1 MGGTQS
7 TLSGGEGYSQRAAA
21 AKKFADS
28 ILTLFFSKANL
39 KRLLDLHKLDQCSKF
54 VFTTAQDLQSQ
65 FQKIQ
70 ISPALGKKGEILFA
84 PIQDI
89 APGLLKQNATN
100 AESMRL
106 YAELT
111 HARNENCIHVAYFYV
126 RVFQIYSALALT
138 VINADPTRRRA
149 GIALQ
154 GVQGAQ
160 GPQRAALLGGY
171 RQQGGLY
178 RQGGGAIPQSG
189 PFKPL
194 RDSIKATPLQVIL
207 GYLEPVGAF
216 NNTRQT
222 LRLSDK
228 RQGVKGSLYLTW
240 EYPSPSQEADVNL
253 EAKYL
258 RTGNSSESVGRL
270 NAKKDGANVIITIEG
285 PNGSFSQTFSLGID
299 QVWGFKYD
307 AGEGKRDDPVPFY
320 DEIHAVFAEDD
331 GQGTGAVGQGAVGQA
346 SGTSAQGS
354 SGQGIS
360 GQGTSSATA
369 FEGFEKLKKL
379 FEDTSSGA
387 KEFPKAYCI
396 ARAMTLLNPI
406 FPNELPDRNQP
417 YYSQVCKKVYDFESG
432 EPLMPRVGTSAK
444 VNVYLRSLVS
454 LYYDDYK
461 YDKTK
466 KTIKLTQTESGRSE
480 LQNLSKEFA
489 ALYMM
494 PTVGAETFLA
504 ADDDRPSA
512 STMTQFREI
521 GFCAKRDGLIR
532 IEQDQKGKEFLNTL
546 QSQVIQPMLAFQE
559 QHTQKVN
566 ALLMKMF
573 KVETITPPGGRPEV
587 NLRLTDAVKSRGTEG
602 INTIGK
608 EAHRLLRE
616 YYRKSEAFYMKG
628 VLMFEKNPGGWKI

>member
-1 MGGTQS
+1 MGGGQS
-7 TLSGGEGYSQRAAA
+7 TLGGEAYSQRATA

-54 VFTTAQDLQSQ
+54 VFTTAQDLQTQ

-111 HARNENCIHVAYFYV
+111 HARNENCIHVAYSYV

-149 GIALQ
+149 GVTIQ
-154 GVQGAQ
+154 GQGAQGAQ
-160 GPQRAALLGGY
+160 GPQRAALLGGAY
-171 RQQGGLY
+171 GQKGGLY

-228 RQGVKGSLYLTW
+228 RQGVKGALYITW
-240 EYPSPSQEADVNL
+240 EYPTASQDELNL

-258 RTGNSSESVGRL
+258 KMGTSSEIAGRF
-270 NAKKDGANVIITIEG
+270 NVKKDGTNVVVTIEG
-285 PNGSFSQTFSLGID
+285 PNGSFSQGFTQGVD

-307 AGEGKRDDPVPFY
+307 AGEGKRDEPAPFY

-331 GQGTGAVGQGAVGQA
+331 GQGAGTGSIGSSSQ
-346 SGTSAQGS
+346 SSSSQGS
-354 SGQGIS
+354 IGQGIS
-360 GQGTSSATA
+360 SATS
-369 FEGFEKLKKL
+369 FEGFDKLKKL

-387 KEFPKAYCI
+387 REFPKAYCI

-406 FPNELPDRNQP
+406 FANELPDRNQP
-417 YYSQVCKKVYDFESG
+417 YYSQICKKVYDFESG
-432 EPLMPRVGTSAK
+432 EALMPRAGTSAK
-444 VNVYLRSLVS
+444 ANVYLRSLVS

-480 LQNLSKEFA
+480 LQSLSKEFA

-512 STMTQFREI
+512 SSMTQFREI

-532 IEQDQKGKEFLNTL
+532 IERDQKGNEFLNTL
-546 QSQVIQPMLAFQE
+546 QAQVIQPMLAFQE

-573 KVETITPPGGRPEV
+573 KVETITPPGGKPEV
-587 NLRLTDAVKSRGTEG
+587 NLKLTDLVKSRGTEG

-616 YYRKSEAFYMKG
+616 YYRKSEAYYMKG
-628 VLMFEKNPGGWKI
+628 VVMFEKNQNAWKI

>member
-1 MGGTQS
+1 MGGSQS
-7 TLSGGEGYSQRAAA
+7 TLGGEGYSQRAAA

-39 KRLLDLHKLDQCSKF
+39 RRLLDLHKLDQCSKF
-54 VFTTAQDLQSQ
+54 VFTTAQDLQTQ
-65 FQKIQ
+65 FQRIQ

-106 YAELT
+106 YADLT
-111 HARNENCIHVAYFYV
+111 HSRNENCIHVAYFYV

-149 GIALQ
+149 GISRASIQ
-154 GVQGAQ
+154 GT
-160 GPQRAALLGGY
+160 PQRAALLGGAY
-171 RQQGGLY
+171 RQSGLY
-178 RQGGGAIPQSG
+178 HQGGGAIPQSG

-207 GYLEPVGAF
+207 GYLEPVGTF
-216 NNTRQT
+216 NNVRQT

-228 RQGVKGSLYLTW
+228 RQGVKGALYITW
-240 EYPSPSQEADVNL
+240 EYPSPSQDAELNL

-258 RTGNSSESVGRL
+258 RSGGSESVGRF
-270 NAKKDGANVIITIEG
+270 NVKRDGATVIITIEG
-285 PNGSFSQTFSLGID
+285 PNGSFSQIFTQGID

-307 AGEGKRDDPVPFY
+307 AGEGKRDDAVPFY

-331 GQGTGAVGQGAVGQA
+331 GQAA
-346 SGTSAQGS
+346 SQGS
-354 SGQGIS
+354 SGSTGQGGIGVS
-360 GQGTSSATA
+360 GVSGVTGQGTSSATA
-369 FEGFEKLKKL
+369 FDGFEKLKKL

-387 KEFPKAYCI
+387 REFPKAYCI

-406 FPNELPDRNQP
+406 FANELPDRNQP
-417 YYSQVCKKVYDFESG
+417 YYSQICKKVYDFETG
-432 EPLMPRVGTSAK
+432 EALMPRVGTSAK
-444 VNVYLRSLVS
+444 SNVYLRSLVS

-466 KTIKLTQTESGRSE
+466 KTIKLAQTESGRSE

-512 STMTQFREI
+512 SSMTQFREI

-532 IEQDQKGKEFLNTL
+532 IEQDQKGKEFLNNL

-573 KVETITPPGGRPEV
+573 RVETITPPGGRPEV
-587 NLRLTDAVKSRGTEG
+587 NLKLTDLVKSRGTEG
-602 INTIGK
+602 INTMGK

-616 YYRKSEAFYMKG
+616 YYRKSEAFYIKG
-628 VLMFEKNPGGWKI
+628 VVMFEKNPGGWKI

>member
-1 MGGTQS
+1 MGGSQS

-54 VFTTAQDLQSQ
+54 VFTTAQDLQTQ

-106 YAELT
+106 YADLT
-111 HARNENCIHVAYFYV
+111 HSRNENCIHVAYFYV

-138 VINADPTRRRA
+138 VINADPTRRRT
-149 GIALQ
+149 GISLQ
-154 GVQGAQ
+154 GAQGVQ

-171 RQQGGLY
+171 RQQ
-178 RQGGGAIPQSG
+178 GGAIPQSG

-194 RDSIKATPLQVIL
+194 RDSIKATPLQVII
-207 GYLEPVGAF
+207 GYVEPVGTF

-240 EYPSPSQEADVNL
+240 EYPNPNQDADVNL
-253 EAKYL
+253 ETKYL
-258 RTGNSSESVGRL
+258 RTNGSESMGRL
-270 NAKKDGANVIITIEG
+270 NAKKDGTNVVVTIEG

-320 DEIHAVFAEDD
+320 DEIHAVFADDD
-331 GQGTGAVGQGAVGQA
+331 GQGQPSA
-346 SGTSAQGS
+346 SSSYASSQGS
-354 SGQGIS
+354 GQLPSGLT

-369 FEGFEKLKKL
+369 FDGFEKLKKL

-406 FPNELPDRNQP
+406 FANELPDRNQP
-417 YYSQVCKKVYDFESG
+417 YYSQICKKVYDFESG
-432 EPLMPRVGTSAK
+432 EALMPRVGTSAK
-444 VNVYLRSLVS
+444 ANVYLRSLVS

-494 PTVGAETFLA
+494 PTAGAETFLA
-504 ADDDRPSA
+504 TDDDRPSA

-532 IEQDQKGKEFLNTL
+532 IEQDPKGKEFLANL

-573 KVETITPPGGRPEV
+573 RVETITPPGGRPEV
-587 NLRLTDAVKSRGTEG
+587 NLKLTDLVKSRGTEG
-602 INTIGK
+602 INTMGK

-616 YYRKSEAFYMKG
+616 YYRKSEAFYIKG
-628 VLMFEKNPGGWKI
+628 VMMFEKNPGGWKI

>member
-1 MGGTQS
+1 MGGGQS
-7 TLSGGEGYSQRAAA
+7 TLGGEGYSQRAAA

-39 KRLLDLHKLDQCSKF
+39 RRLLDLHKLDQCSKF
-54 VFTTAQDLQSQ
+54 VFTTAQDLQTQ
-65 FQKIQ
+65 FQRIQ

-106 YAELT
+106 YADLT

-149 GIALQ
+149 GVTIQSQ
-154 GVQGAQ
+154 GQ

-171 RQQGGLY
+171 RQSGGS
-178 RQGGGAIPQSG
+178 IPQSG

-207 GYLEPVGAF
+207 GYLEPVGTF

-228 RQGVKGSLYLTW
+228 RQGVKGSLYITW
-240 EYPSPSQEADVNL
+240 EYPSPSQDAELNL
-253 EAKYL
+253 EVKYL
-258 RTGNSSESVGRL
+258 KTGSSSESVGRL
-270 NAKKDGANVIITIEG
+270 NVKKDGVNVILTIEG
-285 PNGSFSQTFSLGID
+285 PNGSFSQTFTLGVD

-307 AGEGKRDDPVPFY
+307 AGEGARDQPAPFY
-320 DEIHAVFAEDD
+320 DEVHALFAEDD
-331 GQGTGAVGQGAVGQA
+331 GQGSV
-346 SGTSAQGS
+346 SQGS
-354 SGQGIS
+354 SGSSAQGVS
-360 GQGTSSATA
+360 QGPTGQGTSSATA
-369 FEGFEKLKKL
+369 FDGFEKLKKL

-387 KEFPKAYCI
+387 REFPKAYCI

-406 FPNELPDRNQP
+406 FANELPDRNQP
-417 YYSQVCKKVYDFESG
+417 YYSQICKKVYDFESG
-432 EPLMPRVGTSAK
+432 EALMPRVGTSAK
-444 VNVYLRSLVS
+444 ANVYLRSLVS

-504 ADDDRPSA
+504 TDDDRPSA
-512 STMTQFREI
+512 SSMTQFREI

-532 IEQDQKGKEFLNTL
+532 IEQDQKGKEFLNNL

-573 KVETITPPGGRPEV
+573 RVETITPQGGKPEV
-587 NLRLTDAVKSRGTEG
+587 NLKLTDLIKSRGTEG
-602 INTIGK
+602 INTMGK

-628 VLMFEKNPGGWKI
+628 VIMFEKNPGGWKI

>member
-7 TLSGGEGYSQRAAA
+7 TLGGEGYSQRAAS

-39 KRLLDLHKLDQCSKF
+39 KRLLDLHKLDECSKF
-54 VFTTAQDLQSQ
+54 VFTTAQDLQTQ

-89 APGLLKQNATN
+89 APGLLKQTATN

-106 YAELT
+106 YSELT

-149 GIALQ
+149 GVTIQ
-154 GVQGAQ
+154 GVQGAQGAQ
-160 GPQRAALLGGY
+160 GPQRAALLGGARAH
-171 RQQGGLY
+171 RQK
-178 RQGGGAIPQSG
+178 GGAIPQSG
-189 PFKPL
+189 PYKPL

-207 GYLEPVGAF
+207 GYLDAVGPF

-222 LRLSDK
+222 LRLADK
-228 RQGVKGSLYLTW
+228 RQGVKGALYITW
-240 EYPSPSQEADVNL
+240 EYPTASQDELNL

-258 RTGNSSESVGRL
+258 TTGTSSESMGRL
-270 NAKKDGANVIITIEG
+270 NVKKDGTNVVVTIEG
-285 PNGSFSQTFSLGID
+285 PNGSFSQPFTQGVD

-307 AGEGKRDDPVPFY
+307 AGEGKRDDPAPFY
-320 DEIHAVFAEDD
+320 DEVHAVFAEEQAATGAATQGSA
-331 GQGTGAVGQGAVGQA
+331 GQG
-346 SGTSAQGS
+346 SSSTSAAQGS
-354 SGQGIS
+354 TGQGIS
-360 GQGTSSATA
+360 SATS
-369 FEGFEKLKKL
+369 FDGFDKLKKL
-379 FEDTSSGA
+379 FEDTSTGSR
-387 KEFPKAYCI
+387 EFPKAYCI

-406 FPNELPDRNQP
+406 FANELPDRNQP
-417 YYSQVCKKVYDFESG
+417 YYSQICKKVYDFESG
-432 EPLMPRVGTSAK
+432 EALMPRTGTNAK
-444 VNVYLRSLVS
+444 TNVYLRSLVS

-480 LQNLSKEFA
+480 LQSLSKEFA

-494 PTVGAETFLA
+494 PTLGAETFLA
-504 ADDDRPSA
+504 ADDDRPTA
-512 STMTQFREI
+512 TMTQFREI
-521 GFCAKRDGLIR
+521 GLCAKKDALIR
-532 IEQDQKGKEFLNTL
+532 IERDQKGNEFLNNL
-546 QSQVIQPMLAFQE
+546 QAQVIQPMLAFQE
-559 QHTQKVN
+559 QHTIKVN

-573 KVETITPPGGRPEV
+573 RVETITPPGGKPEV
-587 NLRLTDAVKSRGTEG
+587 NLKLTDLVKSRGTEG
-602 INTIGK
+602 INTMGK

-616 YYRKSEAFYMKG
+616 YYRKSEALYMKG
-628 VLMFEKNPGGWKI
+628 VVMFEKNQGVWKI

>member
-7 TLSGGEGYSQRAAA
+7 TLRVSGGEGYSQRAAT

-28 ILTLFFSKANL
+28 ILTLFFSKASF
-39 KRLLDLHKLDQCSKF
+39 KRLLDLHKLDQCPRF
-54 VFTTAQDLQSQ
+54 VFTTAQDLQNQ

-100 AESMRL
+100 AESIRL
-106 YAELT
+106 YANLT
-111 HARNENCIHVAYFYV
+111 HSRNENCIHVAFFYV

-138 VINADPTRRRA
+138 VINADPTRRRT
-149 GIALQ
+149 GITIQ
-154 GVQGAQ
+154 AQ

-171 RQQGGLY
+171 RQQGG
-178 RQGGGAIPQSG
+178 AIPQSG
-189 PFKPL
+189 PYKPL

-207 GYLEPVGAF
+207 GYLDAVGPF

-222 LRLSDK
+222 LRLADK
-228 RQGVKGSLYLTW
+228 RQGVKGSLYLMW
-240 EYPSPSQEADVNL
+240 DYPSPNQEELNL
-253 EAKYL
+253 EARYL
-258 RTGNSSESVGRL
+258 KTGTSESAGRI
-270 NAKKDGANVIITIEG
+270 NVRKDGTNVVLTIEG
-285 PNGSFSQTFSLGID
+285 PNGSFSQTFTQGVD

-320 DEIHAVFAEDD
+320 DEIHAVFVEDD
-331 GQGTGAVGQGAVGQA
+331 GQGTGQGASQGPVGSGSVQGFGPIGQG
-346 SGTSAQGS
+346 SI
-354 SGQGIS
+354 GQGI
-360 GQGTSSATA
+360 SSATA
-369 FEGFEKLKKL
+369 FDGFDKLKKL
-379 FEDTSSGA
+379 FEDTSTGA
-387 KEFPKAYCI
+387 REFPKAYCI

-406 FPNELPDRNQP
+406 FATELPDPKQP
-417 YYSQVCKKVYDFESG
+417 YYSQICKKVYDFESG
-432 EPLMPRVGTSAK
+432 EALMPRAGTSAK
-444 VNVYLRSLVS
+444 SNVYLRSLVS

-480 LQNLSKEFA
+480 LQSLSKEFA
-489 ALYMM
+489 GLYMM

-504 ADDDRPSA
+504 ADDDRTS
-512 STMTQFREI
+512 SSMTQFREI
-521 GFCAKRDGLIR
+521 GLCAKKDGLIR
-532 IEQDQKGKEFLNTL
+532 IERDQKGNEFLNNL

-573 KVETITPPGGRPEV
+573 RVETITPPGGKPEV
-587 NLRLTDAVKSRGTEG
+587 NLKLTDLVKSRGTEG
-602 INTIGK
+602 INMMGK

-616 YYRKSEAFYMKG
+616 YYRRSEAFYMKG
-628 VLMFEKNPGGWKI
+628 ILMFEKNQAVWKI

>member
-1 MGGTQS
+1 MGGSQS

-54 VFTTAQDLQSQ
+54 VFTTAQDLQTQ

-106 YAELT
+106 YADLT

-149 GIALQ
+149 GVT
-154 GVQGAQ
+154 VQGQGQ

-171 RQQGGLY
+171 RQK
-178 RQGGGAIPQSG
+178 GGAIPQSG

-228 RQGVKGSLYLTW
+228 RQGVKGALYITW
-240 EYPSPSQEADVNL
+240 EYPTAGQDAELNL
-253 EAKYL
+253 EVKYL
-258 RTGNSSESVGRL
+258 KTGSSSESLGRL
-270 NAKKDGANVIITIEG
+270 NVKKDGANVILTIDG
-285 PNGSFSQTFSLGID
+285 PNGSFSQTFTLGVD

-307 AGEGKRDDPVPFY
+307 AGEGARDQPAPFY
-320 DEIHAVFAEDD
+320 DEVHALFAEDD
-331 GQGTGAVGQGAVGQA
+331 GQTSVSQSSGTTGQGVGV
-346 SGTSAQGS
+346 T
-354 SGQGIS
+354 

-369 FEGFEKLKKL
+369 FEGFDKLKKL

-406 FPNELPDRNQP
+406 FANELPDRNQP
-417 YYSQVCKKVYDFESG
+417 YYSQICKKVYDFETS
-432 EPLMPRVGTSAK
+432 EALMPRVGTNAK

-494 PTVGAETFLA
+494 PTAGAETFLA
-504 ADDDRPSA
+504 ADDDRTS

-521 GFCAKRDGLIR
+521 AFCAKRDGLIR
-532 IEQDQKGKEFLNTL
+532 IERDQKGNEFLNNL

-573 KVETITPPGGRPEV
+573 RVETITPPGGRPEV
-587 NLRLTDAVKSRGTEG
+587 NLKLTDLVKSRGTEG

-628 VLMFEKNPGGWKI
+628 VLMFEKTPGGWKI

>member
-1 MGGTQS
+1 MGGGQS
-7 TLSGGEGYSQRAAA
+7 TLSGGEAYSQRAAA

-54 VFTTAQDLQSQ
+54 VFTTAQDLQTQ

-106 YAELT
+106 YADLT

-126 RVFQIYSALALT
+126 RIFQIYSALALT

-149 GIALQ
+149 GIT
-154 GVQGAQ
+154 VQGSQ
-160 GPQRAALLGGY
+160 GPQRAALLGGAY
-171 RQQGGLY
+171 NQKGGS
-178 RQGGGAIPQSG
+178 ISKFG
-189 PFKPL
+189 PYKPL
-194 RDSIKATPLQVIL
+194 RDSISSTPLQAII
-207 GYLEPVGAF
+207 GYLDAVGSF

-222 LRLSDK
+222 IRLSDK
-228 RQGVKGSLYLTW
+228 RQGVKGVLFMTW
-240 EYPSPSQEADVNL
+240 EYPSSGQEAELNL

-258 RTGNSSESVGRL
+258 RTGGSEIPGRV
-270 NAKKDGANVIITIEG
+270 NAKKDGSNVVITFEG

-320 DEIHAVFAEDD
+320 DEVHALFAEDD
-331 GQGTGAVGQGAVGQA
+331 GQGGIVQSTAPQGPVGATVSV
-346 SGTSAQGS
+346 
-354 SGQGIS
+354 
-360 GQGTSSATA
+360 GQGTSSVTA

-379 FEDTSSGA
+379 FEDTSTGS

-406 FPNELPDRNQP
+406 FANELPDRNQP
-417 YYSQVCKKVYDFESG
+417 YYSQICKKVYDFESG
-432 EPLMPRVGTSAK
+432 EALMPRGGTSAK
-444 VNVYLRSLVS
+444 ANVYLRSLVS

-480 LQNLSKEFA
+480 LQSLSKEFA

-494 PTVGAETFLA
+494 PTAGAETFLA

-512 STMTQFREI
+512 SSMTQFREI
-521 GFCAKRDGLIR
+521 GFCAKKDGLIR
-532 IEQDQKGKEFLNTL
+532 IEQDQKGKEFLNNL

-566 ALLMKMF
+566 ALLMKIF
-573 KVETITPPGGRPEV
+573 KVETVTPPGGRPEV
-587 NLRLTDAVKSRGTEG
+587 NLKLTDLVKSRGTEG
-602 INTIGK
+602 INMMGK

-616 YYRKSEAFYMKG
+616 YYRKSEAYYIKG
-628 VLMFEKNPGGWKI
+628 VLMFEKNASVWKI

>member
-1 MGGTQS
+1 MGGSQS

-54 VFTTAQDLQSQ
+54 VFTTAQDLQTQ
-65 FQKIQ
+65 FQRIQ

-106 YAELT
+106 YADLT

-149 GIALQ
+149 GVT
-154 GVQGAQ
+154 VQGQGQ
-160 GPQRAALLGGY
+160 GPQRAALLGGAY
-171 RQQGGLY
+171 GKGGLY

-228 RQGVKGSLYLTW
+228 RQGVKGALYITW
-240 EYPSPSQEADVNL
+240 EYPTASQDAELNL
-253 EAKYL
+253 EVKYL
-258 RTGNSSESVGRL
+258 KTGSSSESLGRL
-270 NAKKDGANVIITIEG
+270 NVKKDGANVILTIDG
-285 PNGSFSQTFSLGID
+285 PNGSFSQTFTLGVD

-307 AGEGKRDDPVPFY
+307 AGEGARDQPAPFY
-320 DEIHAVFAEDD
+320 DEVHALFAEDD
-331 GQGTGAVGQGAVGQA
+331 GQTSVSQS
-346 SGTSAQGS
+346 SGTT
-354 SGQGIS
+354 GQSVGVT

-369 FEGFEKLKKL
+369 FEGFDKLKKL

-406 FPNELPDRNQP
+406 FANELPDRNQP
-417 YYSQVCKKVYDFESG
+417 YYSQICKKVYDFETS
-432 EPLMPRVGTSAK
+432 EALMPRVGTNAK

-494 PTVGAETFLA
+494 PTAGAETFLA
-504 ADDDRPSA
+504 ADDDRTS

-532 IEQDQKGKEFLNTL
+532 IERDQKGNEFLNNL

-573 KVETITPPGGRPEV
+573 RVETITPPGGRPEV
-587 NLRLTDAVKSRGTEG
+587 NLKLTDLVKSRGTEG

-616 YYRKSEAFYMKG
+616 YYRKSEAFYIKG
-628 VLMFEKNPGGWKI
+628 VIMFEKTPGGWKI

>member
-7 TLSGGEGYSQRAAA
+7 TLGGEGYSQRAAA

-54 VFTTAQDLQSQ
+54 VFTTAQDLQTQ

-111 HARNENCIHVAYFYV
+111 HSRNENCIHVAYFYV

-154 GVQGAQ
+154 GVQAAQGAQ
-160 GPQRAALLGGY
+160 GPQRAALLGGSRGY
-171 RQQGGLY
+171 KQQ
-178 RQGGGAIPQSG
+178 GGAIPQSG

-222 LRLSDK
+222 LRLTDK
-228 RQGVKGSLYLTW
+228 RQGVKGALYLTW
-240 EYPSPSQEADVNL
+240 EYPTPSQDAELNL

-258 RTGNSSESVGRL
+258 KTGTSSESAGRF
-270 NAKKDGANVIITIEG
+270 NVKKDGTNVVVTIEG
-285 PNGSFSQTFSLGID
+285 PNGSFSQAFTQGVD

-320 DEIHAVFAEDD
+320 DEIHSVFVEDD
-331 GQGTGAVGQGAVGQA
+331 GQGATGGIGSAAQGGIGSVSQSASQA
-346 SGTSAQGS
+346 SV
-354 SGQGIS
+354 GQGIS
-360 GQGTSSATA
+360 TATA
-369 FEGFEKLKKL
+369 FDGFDKLKKL
-379 FEDTSSGA
+379 FEDTSTGA
-387 KEFPKAYCI
+387 REFPKAYCI

-406 FPNELPDRNQP
+406 FANELPDRNQP
-417 YYSQVCKKVYDFESG
+417 YYSQICKKVYDFESG
-432 EPLMPRVGTSAK
+432 EALMPRAGTSAK
-444 VNVYLRSLVS
+444 ANVYLRSLVS

-480 LQNLSKEFA
+480 LQSLSKEFA

-494 PTVGAETFLA
+494 PSLGAETFLA

-512 STMTQFREI
+512 SSMTQFREI
-521 GFCAKRDGLIR
+521 GFCAKKDGLIR
-532 IEQDQKGKEFLNTL
+532 IERDQKGNEFLNAL

-566 ALLMKMF
+566 TLLMKMF
-573 KVETITPPGGRPEV
+573 RVETITPPGGKPEV
-587 NLRLTDAVKSRGTEG
+587 NLKLTDLVKSRGTEG
-602 INTIGK
+602 INTMGK

-628 VLMFEKNPGGWKI
+628 VLMFEKNQAAWKI

>member
-7 TLSGGEGYSQRAAA
+7 TLGGEGYSQRAAV

-39 KRLLDLHKLDQCSKF
+39 RRLLDLHKLDQCSKF
-54 VFTTAQDLQSQ
+54 VFTTAQDLQTQ

-70 ISPALGKKGEILFA
+70 ISPALGKKGEILFS

-89 APGLLKQNATN
+89 APGLLKENATN
-100 AESMRL
+100 AQSMRL

-149 GIALQ
+149 GIAIQ
-154 GVQGAQ
+154 GQV
-160 GPQRAALLGGY
+160 GPQRAALLGGA
-171 RQQGGLY
+171 Y

-189 PFKPL
+189 PYKPL

-207 GYLEPVGAF
+207 GYLDAVGPF

-222 LRLSDK
+222 LRLADK
-228 RQGVKGSLYLTW
+228 RQGVKGALYITW
-240 EYPSPSQEADVNL
+240 EYPTASQDSELNL

-258 RTGNSSESVGRL
+258 TTGSSSESLGRF
-270 NAKKDGANVIITIEG
+270 NVKKDGTNVIITIEG
-285 PNGSFSQTFSLGID
+285 PNGSFSQTFTQGVD

-307 AGEGKRDDPVPFY
+307 AGEGKRDDPIPFY
-320 DEIHAVFAEDD
+320 DEIHNVFAEEQGI
-331 GQGTGAVGQGAVGQA
+331 GQGSISQGTSTGAASAPTGSIGQGPIG
-346 SGTSAQGS
+346 QGS
-354 SGQGIS
+354 
-360 GQGTSSATA
+360 SSATA
-369 FEGFEKLKKL
+369 FDGFDKLKKL
-379 FEDTSSGA
+379 FEDTSTGSR
-387 KEFPKAYCI
+387 EFPKAYCI

-406 FPNELPDRNQP
+406 FANELPDRNQP
-417 YYSQVCKKVYDFESG
+417 YYSQICKKVYDFESG
-432 EPLMPRVGTSAK
+432 EALMPRAGTSAK
-444 VNVYLRSLVS
+444 SNIYLRSLVS

-480 LQNLSKEFA
+480 LQSLSKEFA

-494 PTVGAETFLA
+494 PTLGAETFLA
-504 ADDDRPSA
+504 TDDDRTTS
-512 STMTQFREI
+512 SMTQFREI
-521 GFCAKRDGLIR
+521 GLCAKKDTLIR
-532 IEQDQKGKEFLNTL
+532 IERDQKGNEFLNNL
-546 QSQVIQPMLAFQE
+546 QAQVIQPMLAFQE
-559 QHTQKVN
+559 QHTLKVN

-573 KVETITPPGGRPEV
+573 KVETITPPGGKPEV
-587 NLRLTDAVKSRGTEG
+587 NLKLTDLVKSRGTEG
-602 INTIGK
+602 INTMGK

-628 VLMFEKNPGGWKI
+628 VLMFEKNQGIWKI

>member
-1 MGGTQS
+1 MGGGQS
-7 TLSGGEGYSQRAAA
+7 TLSGGEAYSQRAAA

-54 VFTTAQDLQSQ
+54 VFTTAQDLQTQ

-106 YAELT
+106 YADLT

-126 RVFQIYSALALT
+126 RIFQIYSALALT

-149 GIALQ
+149 GIT
-154 GVQGAQ
+154 VQGSQ
-160 GPQRAALLGGY
+160 GPQRAALLGGS
-171 RQQGGLY
+171 RQAGGLY

-194 RDSIKATPLQVIL
+194 RDSIKATPLQVII
-207 GYLEPVGAF
+207 GYVEPVGTF

-222 LRLSDK
+222 LRLSDR

-240 EYPSPSQEADVNL
+240 EYPNPNQDADVNL
-253 EAKYL
+253 ETKYL
-258 RTGNSSESVGRL
+258 RTNGSESMGRL
-270 NAKKDGANVIITIEG
+270 NAKKDGTNVVVTIEG
-285 PNGSFSQTFSLGID
+285 PNGSFSQTFTLGID

-320 DEIHAVFAEDD
+320 DEIHAVFADDD
-331 GQGTGAVGQGAVGQA
+331 GQAQPSA
-346 SGTSAQGS
+346 SASSGLQGS
-354 SGQGIS
+354 TGQLPSGIT
-360 GQGTSSATA
+360 GQGTSSVTA

-379 FEDTSSGA
+379 FEDTSTGS

-406 FPNELPDRNQP
+406 FANELPDRNQP
-417 YYSQVCKKVYDFESG
+417 YYSQICKKVYDFESG
-432 EPLMPRVGTSAK
+432 EALMPRGGTSAK
-444 VNVYLRSLVS
+444 ANVYLRSLVS

-480 LQNLSKEFA
+480 LQSLSKEFA

-494 PTVGAETFLA
+494 PTAGAETFLA
-504 ADDDRPSA
+504 ADDDRPS
-512 STMTQFREI
+512 SSSMTQFREI
-521 GFCAKRDGLIR
+521 GFCAKKDGLIR
-532 IEQDQKGKEFLNTL
+532 IEQDQKGKEFLNNL

-566 ALLMKMF
+566 ALLMKIF
-573 KVETITPPGGRPEV
+573 KVETVTPPGGRPEV
-587 NLRLTDAVKSRGTEG
+587 NLKLTDLVKSRGTEG
-602 INTIGK
+602 INMMGK

-616 YYRKSEAFYMKG
+616 YYRKSEAYYIKG
-628 VLMFEKNPGGWKI
+628 VLMFEKNASAWKI

>member
-1 MGGTQS
+1 MGGGQS
-7 TLSGGEGYSQRAAA
+7 TLGGEGYSQRAAA

-39 KRLLDLHKLDQCSKF
+39 RRLLDLHKLDQCSKF
-54 VFTTAQDLQSQ
+54 VFTTAQDLQTQ
-65 FQKIQ
+65 FQRIQ

-106 YAELT
+106 YADLT

-149 GIALQ
+149 GISRAS
-154 GVQGAQ
+154 VQT
-160 GPQRAALLGGY
+160 PQRAALLGGSRY
-171 RQQGGLY
+171 L
-178 RQGGGAIPQSG
+178 QGGGAIPQSG

-207 GYLEPVGAF
+207 GYLEPVGSF

-222 LRLSDK
+222 LRLTDK
-228 RQGVKGSLYLTW
+228 RQGVKGTLYMTW
-240 EYPSPSQEADVNL
+240 EYPSPSQDTELNL

-258 RTGNSSESVGRL
+258 RTGGSESIGRM
-270 NAKKDGANVIITIEG
+270 NAKKDGTNYVITIEG
-285 PNGSFSQTFSLGID
+285 PNGSFSQTFTLGVD

-307 AGEGKRDDPVPFY
+307 AGEGKRDEAAPFY

-331 GQGTGAVGQGAVGQA
+331 GQGTGQGSV
-346 SGTSAQGS
+346 SQGS
-354 SGQGIS
+354 SGSTGQGVS
-360 GQGTSSATA
+360 QGPTGQGTSSATA
-369 FEGFEKLKKL
+369 FDGFEKLKKL

-387 KEFPKAYCI
+387 REFPKAYCI

-406 FPNELPDRNQP
+406 FANELPDRNQP
-417 YYSQVCKKVYDFESG
+417 YYSQICKKVYDFESG
-432 EPLMPRVGTSAK
+432 EALMPRSGTSAK
-444 VNVYLRSLVS
+444 ANVYLRSLVS

-480 LQNLSKEFA
+480 LQSLSKEFA

-504 ADDDRPSA
+504 TDDDRPSA
-512 STMTQFREI
+512 SSMTQFREI

-532 IEQDQKGKEFLNTL
+532 IEQDQKGKEFLNNL

-573 KVETITPPGGRPEV
+573 RVETITPQGGKPEV
-587 NLRLTDAVKSRGTEG
+587 NLKLTDLIKSRGTEG
-602 INTIGK
+602 INTMGK

-616 YYRKSEAFYMKG
+616 YYRKSEAFYTKG
-628 VLMFEKNPGGWKI
+628 VIMFEKNPGGWKI

>member
-1 MGGTQS
+1 MGGGQS
-7 TLSGGEGYSQRAAA
+7 TLGGEAYSQRATA

-54 VFTTAQDLQSQ
+54 VFTTAQDLQTQ

-106 YAELT
+106 YADLT

-138 VINADPTRRRA
+138 VINADPMRRRA
-149 GIALQ
+149 GIT
-154 GVQGAQ
+154 VQGSQ
-160 GPQRAALLGGY
+160 GPQRAALLGGAY
-171 RQQGGLY
+171 NQKGGSIPKQGDF
-178 RQGGGAIPQSG
+178 RA
-189 PFKPL
+189 L
-194 RDSIKATPLQVIL
+194 RDSINSTPLQAIIS
-207 GYLEPVGAF
+207 YLDPVGVF

-222 LRLSDK
+222 VRLSDK
-228 RQGVKGSLYLTW
+228 RAGVKGVLFITW
-240 EYPSPSQEADVNL
+240 EYPNPSQEAELNL

-258 RTGNSSESVGRL
+258 RTGGSEVLGRV
-270 NAKKDGANVIITIEG
+270 NAKKDGANVVITFEG

-299 QVWGFKYD
+299 QIWGFKYD
-307 AGEGKRDDPVPFY
+307 AGEGKRDDPAPFY
-320 DEIHAVFAEDD
+320 DEVHAVFADDD
-331 GQGTGAVGQGAVGQA
+331 GESQVKGQSTTSTTGSV
-346 SGTSAQGS
+346 
-354 SGQGIS
+354 
-360 GQGTSSATA
+360 GQGTSSVTA

-379 FEDTSSGA
+379 FEDTSTGS

-406 FPNELPDRNQP
+406 FANELPDRNQP
-417 YYSQVCKKVYDFESG
+417 YYSQICKKVYDFESG
-432 EPLMPRVGTSAK
+432 EALMPRVGTNAK

-480 LQNLSKEFA
+480 LQSLSKEFA

-494 PTVGAETFLA
+494 PTAGAETFLA
-504 ADDDRPSA
+504 ADDDRQSG
-512 STMTQFREI
+512 STMTQFREM
-521 GFCAKRDGLIR
+521 GLCAKRDALIR
-532 IEQDQKGKEFLNTL
+532 IEQDQKGKEFLNNL

-566 ALLMKMF
+566 VLLMKMF

-587 NLRLTDAVKSRGTEG
+587 NLKLTDLVKSRGTEG
-602 INTIGK
+602 INAIGK

-616 YYRKSEAFYMKG
+616 YYRKSEAFYIKG
-628 VLMFEKNPGGWKI
+628 VIMFEKNPSAWKI

>member
-1 MGGTQS
+1 MGGGQS
-7 TLSGGEGYSQRAAA
+7 TLGGEAYSQRATA

-54 VFTTAQDLQSQ
+54 VFTTAQDLQTQ

-106 YAELT
+106 YADLT

-138 VINADPTRRRA
+138 VINADPMRRRA
-149 GIALQ
+149 GIT
-154 GVQGAQ
+154 VQGSQ
-160 GPQRAALLGGY
+160 GPQRAALLGGAY
-171 RQQGGLY
+171 NQKGGSIPKQGDF
-178 RQGGGAIPQSG
+178 RA
-189 PFKPL
+189 L
-194 RDSIKATPLQVIL
+194 RDSINSTPLQAIIS
-207 GYLEPVGAF
+207 YLDPVGVF

-222 LRLSDK
+222 VRLSDK
-228 RQGVKGSLYLTW
+228 RAGVKGVLFITW
-240 EYPSPSQEADVNL
+240 EYPNPSQEAELNL

-258 RTGNSSESVGRL
+258 RTGGSEVLGRV
-270 NAKKDGANVIITIEG
+270 NAKKDGANVVITFEG

-299 QVWGFKYD
+299 QIWGFKYD
-307 AGEGKRDDPVPFY
+307 AGEGKRDDPAPFY
-320 DEIHAVFAEDD
+320 DEVHAVFADDD
-331 GQGTGAVGQGAVGQA
+331 GESQVKGQSTTSTTGSV
-346 SGTSAQGS
+346 
-354 SGQGIS
+354 
-360 GQGTSSATA
+360 GQGTSSVTA

-379 FEDTSSGA
+379 FEDTSTGS

-406 FPNELPDRNQP
+406 FANELPDRNQP
-417 YYSQVCKKVYDFESG
+417 YYSQICKKVYDFESG
-432 EPLMPRVGTSAK
+432 EALMPRVGTNAK
-444 VNVYLRSLVS
+444 ANVYLRSLVS

-480 LQNLSKEFA
+480 LQSLSKEFA

-494 PTVGAETFLA
+494 PTAGAETFLA
-504 ADDDRPSA
+504 ADDDRQSG
-512 STMTQFREI
+512 STMTQFREM
-521 GFCAKRDGLIR
+521 GLCAKRDALIR
-532 IEQDQKGKEFLNTL
+532 IEQDQKGKEFLNNL

-566 ALLMKMF
+566 VLLMKMF

-587 NLRLTDAVKSRGTEG
+587 NLKLTDLVKSRGTEG
-602 INTIGK
+602 INAIGK

-616 YYRKSEAFYMKG
+616 YYRKSEAFYIKG
-628 VLMFEKNPGGWKI
+628 VIMFEKNPSAWKI

>member
-1 MGGTQS
+1 MGGGQS
-7 TLSGGEGYSQRAAA
+7 TLGGEAYSQRATA

-54 VFTTAQDLQSQ
+54 VFTTAQDLQTQ

-106 YAELT
+106 YADLT

-138 VINADPTRRRA
+138 VINADPMRRRA
-149 GIALQ
+149 GIT
-154 GVQGAQ
+154 VQGSQ
-160 GPQRAALLGGY
+160 GPQRAALLGGAY
-171 RQQGGLY
+171 NQKGGSIPKQGDF
-178 RQGGGAIPQSG
+178 RA
-189 PFKPL
+189 L
-194 RDSIKATPLQVIL
+194 RDSINSTPLQAIIS
-207 GYLEPVGAF
+207 YLDPVGVF

-222 LRLSDK
+222 IRLSDK
-228 RQGVKGSLYLTW
+228 RAGVKGVLFITW
-240 EYPSPSQEADVNL
+240 EYPNPSQEAELNL

-258 RTGNSSESVGRL
+258 RTGGSEVLGRV
-270 NAKKDGANVIITIEG
+270 NAKKDGANVVITFEG

-299 QVWGFKYD
+299 QIWGFKYD
-307 AGEGKRDDPVPFY
+307 AGEGKRDDPSPFY
-320 DEIHAVFAEDD
+320 DEVHAVFADDD
-331 GQGTGAVGQGAVGQA
+331 GESQVKGQSTTSTTGSV
-346 SGTSAQGS
+346 
-354 SGQGIS
+354 
-360 GQGTSSATA
+360 GQGTSSVTA

-379 FEDTSSGA
+379 FEDTSTGS

-406 FPNELPDRNQP
+406 FANELPDRNQP
-417 YYSQVCKKVYDFESG
+417 YYSQICKKVYDFESG
-432 EPLMPRVGTSAK
+432 EALMPRVGTNAK
-444 VNVYLRSLVS
+444 ANVYLRSLVS

-480 LQNLSKEFA
+480 LQSLSKEFA

-494 PTVGAETFLA
+494 PTAGAETFLA
-504 ADDDRPSA
+504 ADDDRA
-512 STMTQFREI
+512 STTMTQFREM
-521 GFCAKRDGLIR
+521 GLCAKRDALIR
-532 IEQDQKGKEFLNTL
+532 IEQDQKGKEFLNNL

-566 ALLMKMF
+566 VLLMKMF

-587 NLRLTDAVKSRGTEG
+587 NLKLTDLVKSRGTEG
-602 INTIGK
+602 INAIGK

-616 YYRKSEAFYMKG
+616 YYRKSEAFYIKG
-628 VLMFEKNPGGWKI
+628 VIMFEKNPSAWKI

>member
-1 MGGTQS
+1 MGGGQS
-7 TLSGGEGYSQRAAA
+7 TLGGEAYSQRATA

-54 VFTTAQDLQSQ
+54 VFTTAQDLQTQ

-106 YAELT
+106 YADLT

-138 VINADPTRRRA
+138 VINADPMRRRA
-149 GIALQ
+149 GIT
-154 GVQGAQ
+154 VQGSQ
-160 GPQRAALLGGY
+160 GPQRAALLGGAY
-171 RQQGGLY
+171 NQKGGSIPKQGDF
-178 RQGGGAIPQSG
+178 RA
-189 PFKPL
+189 L
-194 RDSIKATPLQVIL
+194 RDSINSTPLQAIIS
-207 GYLEPVGAF
+207 YLDPVGVF

-222 LRLSDK
+222 VRLSDK
-228 RQGVKGSLYLTW
+228 RAGVKGVLFITW
-240 EYPSPSQEADVNL
+240 EYPNPSQEAELNL

-258 RTGNSSESVGRL
+258 RTGGSEVLGRV
-270 NAKKDGANVIITIEG
+270 NAKKDGANVVITFEG

-299 QVWGFKYD
+299 QIWGFKYD
-307 AGEGKRDDPVPFY
+307 AGEGKRDDPAPFY
-320 DEIHAVFAEDD
+320 DEVHAVFADDD
-331 GQGTGAVGQGAVGQA
+331 GESQVKGQSTTSTTGSV
-346 SGTSAQGS
+346 
-354 SGQGIS
+354 
-360 GQGTSSATA
+360 GQGTSSVTA

-379 FEDTSSGA
+379 FEDTSTGS

-406 FPNELPDRNQP
+406 FANELPDRNQP
-417 YYSQVCKKVYDFESG
+417 YYSQICKKVYDFESG
-432 EPLMPRVGTSAK
+432 EALMPRVGTNAK
-444 VNVYLRSLVS
+444 ANVYLRSLVS

-480 LQNLSKEFA
+480 LQSLSKEFA

-494 PTVGAETFLA
+494 PTAGAETFLA
-504 ADDDRPSA
+504 ADDDRA
-512 STMTQFREI
+512 STTMTQFREM
-521 GFCAKRDGLIR
+521 GLCAKRDALIR
-532 IEQDQKGKEFLNTL
+532 IEQDQKGKEFLNNL

-566 ALLMKMF
+566 VLLMKMF

-587 NLRLTDAVKSRGTEG
+587 NLKLTDLVKSRGTEG
-602 INTIGK
+602 INAIGK

-616 YYRKSEAFYMKG
+616 YYRKSEAFYIKG
-628 VLMFEKNPGGWKI
+628 VIMFEKNPSAWKI

>member
-1 MGGTQS
+1 MGGGQS
-7 TLSGGEGYSQRAAA
+7 TLGGEAYSQRATA

-54 VFTTAQDLQSQ
+54 VFTTAQDLQTQ

-106 YAELT
+106 YADLT

-138 VINADPTRRRA
+138 VINADPMRRRA
-149 GIALQ
+149 GIT
-154 GVQGAQ
+154 VQGSQ
-160 GPQRAALLGGY
+160 GPQRAALLGGAY
-171 RQQGGLY
+171 NQKGGSIPKQGDF
-178 RQGGGAIPQSG
+178 RA
-189 PFKPL
+189 L
-194 RDSIKATPLQVIL
+194 RDSINSTPLQAIIS
-207 GYLEPVGAF
+207 YLDPVGVF

-222 LRLSDK
+222 IRLSDK
-228 RQGVKGSLYLTW
+228 RAGVKGVLFITW
-240 EYPSPSQEADVNL
+240 EYPNPSQEAELNL

-258 RTGNSSESVGRL
+258 RTGGSEVLGRV
-270 NAKKDGANVIITIEG
+270 NAKKDGANVVITFEG

-299 QVWGFKYD
+299 QIWGFKYD
-307 AGEGKRDDPVPFY
+307 AGEGKRDDPSPFY
-320 DEIHAVFAEDD
+320 DEVHAVFADDD
-331 GQGTGAVGQGAVGQA
+331 GESQVKGQSTTSTTGSV
-346 SGTSAQGS
+346 
-354 SGQGIS
+354 
-360 GQGTSSATA
+360 GQGTSSVTA

-379 FEDTSSGA
+379 FEDTSTGS

-406 FPNELPDRNQP
+406 FANELPDRNQP
-417 YYSQVCKKVYDFESG
+417 YYSQICKKVYDFESG
-432 EPLMPRVGTSAK
+432 EALMPRVGTNAK
-444 VNVYLRSLVS
+444 ANVYLRSLVS

-480 LQNLSKEFA
+480 LQSLSKEFA

-494 PTVGAETFLA
+494 PTAGAETFLA
-504 ADDDRPSA
+504 ADDDRQSG
-512 STMTQFREI
+512 STMTQFREM
-521 GFCAKRDGLIR
+521 GLCAKRDALIR
-532 IEQDQKGKEFLNTL
+532 IEQDQKGKEFLNNL

-566 ALLMKMF
+566 VLLMKMF

-587 NLRLTDAVKSRGTEG
+587 NLKLTDLVKSRGTEG
-602 INTIGK
+602 INAIGK

-616 YYRKSEAFYMKG
+616 YYRKSEAFYIKG
-628 VLMFEKNPGGWKI
+628 VIMFEKNPSAWKI

>member
-1 MGGTQS
+1 MGGGQS
-7 TLSGGEGYSQRAAA
+7 TLSGGEAYSQRAAA

-54 VFTTAQDLQSQ
+54 VFTTAQDLQTQ

-106 YAELT
+106 YADLT

-126 RVFQIYSALALT
+126 RIFQIYSALALT

-149 GIALQ
+149 GIT
-154 GVQGAQ
+154 VQGSQ
-160 GPQRAALLGGY
+160 GPQRAALLGGS
-171 RQQGGLY
+171 RQAGGLY

-194 RDSIKATPLQVIL
+194 RDSIKATPLQVII
-207 GYLEPVGAF
+207 GYVEPVGTF

-222 LRLSDK
+222 LRLSDR

-240 EYPSPSQEADVNL
+240 EYPNPNQDADVNL
-253 EAKYL
+253 ETKYL
-258 RTGNSSESVGRL
+258 RTSGSESMGRL
-270 NAKKDGANVIITIEG
+270 NAKKDGTNVVVTIEG

-320 DEIHAVFAEDD
+320 DEIHAVFADDD
-331 GQGTGAVGQGAVGQA
+331 GQAQPSA
-346 SGTSAQGS
+346 SASSGLQGS
-354 SGQGIS
+354 TGQLPSGIT
-360 GQGTSSATA
+360 GQGTSSVTA

-379 FEDTSSGA
+379 FEDTSTGS

-406 FPNELPDRNQP
+406 FANELPDRNQP
-417 YYSQVCKKVYDFESG
+417 YYSQICKKVYDFESG
-432 EPLMPRVGTSAK
+432 EALMPRGGTSAK
-444 VNVYLRSLVS
+444 ANVYLRSLVS

-480 LQNLSKEFA
+480 LQSLSKEFA

-494 PTVGAETFLA
+494 PTAGAETFLA

-512 STMTQFREI
+512 SSMTQFREI
-521 GFCAKRDGLIR
+521 GFCAKKDGLIR
-532 IEQDQKGKEFLNTL
+532 IEQDQKGKEFLNNL

-566 ALLMKMF
+566 ALLMKIF
-573 KVETITPPGGRPEV
+573 KVETVTPPGGRPEV
-587 NLRLTDAVKSRGTEG
+587 NLKLTDLVKSRGTEG
-602 INTIGK
+602 INMMGK

-616 YYRKSEAFYMKG
+616 YYRKSEAYYIKG
-628 VLMFEKNPGGWKI
+628 VLMFEKNASAWKI